1 VSVLLLGRAII
12 NSGGLHCAEQYG
24 RFL

>member
-24 RFL
+24 GFL